1 MDQSRRFE
9 DVIGEN
15 PGTDMRRPFARHANR
30 VLRRLS
36 SEDSNTIIDLGEHGE
51 VPINH
56 VRFRDA
62 VKEGNLVAY
71 IRQESHEPKVIIP
84 TVVALGIVAAGI
96 YKLRHKK

>member
-1 MDQSRRFE
+1 MGE
-9 DVIGEN
+9 DL
-15 PGTDMRRPFARHANR
+15 GTDMRRPFARHANGM
-30 VLRRLS
+30 LKRLGES
-36 SEDSNTIIDLGEHGE
+36 SSNTVINLGEHGE

-71 IRQESHEPKVIIP
+71 IRQESQDPKVIIP